1 MSQLFLRGRGLRI
14 GKYGHQVR
22 WNTIDATSLLQIL
35 HILKAR
41 VPLGSTSYESFYMVW
56 LFCNII
62 TLETSPGREEEYI
75 MVWIFCNVITSKT
88 GVLGI
93 VNWDFP
99 GEPGIGRDQVRW
111 TEGGGREEEW
121 RRPNSVIREQGGREV
136 NQKKGPRGS
145 YILAIWLGWL

>member
-22 WNTIDATSLLQIL
+22 WKTIDVTSVLQIL

-75 MVWIFCNVITSKT
+75 MV
-88 GVLGI
+88 
-93 VNWDFP
+93 
-99 GEPGIGRDQVRW
+99 
-111 TEGGGREEEW
+111 
-121 RRPNSVIREQGGREV
+121 
-136 NQKKGPRGS
+136 
-145 YILAIWLGWL
+145 